1 MGGSVT
7 LVVISLSDFGA
18 RTRQGSLRFFPS
30 TIVKLNAI
38 TTPRTFKNVLKFK
51 TKNDTYVYAIGE
63 ELLIIVPQ
71 RTKGAL
77 REMDTLAR
85 IGGDEFIA
93 VITNVAKNED
103 YKQTLRRLLL
113 VMKFALDDVATR
125 YSSLTYLRRLPAS
138 LIKVEQSS
146 LHFA

>member
-1 MGGSVT
+1 M
-7 LVVISLSDFGA
+7 
-18 RTRQGSLRFFPS
+18 
-30 TIVKLNAI
+30 
-38 TTPRTFKNVLKFK
+38 LKFK

-71 RTKGAL
+71 RTKGAF